1 MARKKSRG
9 TGPTRTTRKRASGA
23 KGPARP
29 RKTRP
34 RGKAPRPAGRP
45 APIPAP
51 ARGLAATAQQKAE
64 PAWLARPSRARVER
78 EILALR
84 KQVARDRAQRY
95 AAYLRQ
101 VVNPT
106 EPPVALAMET
116 GIQTLRALAPAAG
129 KMPLRIL
136 AEGDS
141 WFSYPLPPVIGDG
154 VIHQLQTLLGYS
166 IANMASPGEEVRQML
181 GLAQRQEIITRLKD
195 GRIRYDAMLFSGGG
209 NDLAGDQFITWLK
222 DNGPVPPPDQMLDD
236 DAVSAGISLLEAEF
250 NELIAIRDRYSPGTI
265 IFVNCYDFPK
275 VTGIGVCTFGP
286 WLKPSLDYAYQ
297 QMGVSGPTQAQE
309 DPAVK
314 ELLLRFSQMLQK
326 VATTASKFVVV
337 DTQGTLDP
345 DKDWR
350 NELHP
355 TTAGFVKIAK
365 KFQAALSA
373 AFP

>member
-1 MARKKSRG
+1 
-9 TGPTRTTRKRASGA
+9 
-23 KGPARP
+23 
-29 RKTRP
+29 
-34 RGKAPRPAGRP
+34 
-45 APIPAP
+45 
-51 ARGLAATAQQKAE
+51 
-64 PAWLARPSRARVER
+64 VER

-84 KQVARDRAQRY
+84 KPVARDRAQRY

-297 QMGVSGPTQAQE
+297 QMGVGSPNHTQE
-309 DPAVK
+309 DPVVK
-314 ELLLRFSQMLQK
+314 ELLQRFSKMLQ
-326 VATTASKFVVV
+326 TTASNPAHKFFVPVP
-337 DTQGTLDP
+337 TQGTLDP
-345 DKDWR
+345 NTEWQ
-350 NELHP
+350 NEIHP
-355 TTAGFVKIAK
+355 STAGFIKIAE
-365 KFQAALSA
+365 KFQASLTA